1 MNVDTYKAQKRGG
14 KGITAT
20 KMQEDDFVEKMIFTS
35 SHDNILFF
43 SNFGKVYLL
52 KAYQIPVAS
61 RNSKGL
67 PIVNLLKFEAEE
79 KLAAVINVK
88 SLEEEGYV
96 VFATKKGNVK
106 KTALIQYKNIRSSGI
121 RAIILSEGDELIAVS
136 RTNGSQDIIFGASN
150 GKATRFNES
159 EVRPTNRAASGVK
172 ALKFGENDRAVGL
185 AVVNSDSDE
194 IVVLTSNGFGK
205 RTGADA
211 FLVKGRNG
219 KGVKYMN
226 ITEKSGAPV
235 CLASSTA
242 DDDLIVVTDKGM
254 VIRTHMSDIS
264 IIGRDTQGVKII
276 RLNEGH
282 AVSSIAVVPRSEE
295 EDEIEIKESEDQKM
309 LELEEKLL
317 GDNENNNIESEEE

>member
-1 MNVDTYKAQKRGG
+1 MSEIARQNPQRKFPPK
-14 KGITAT
+14 
-20 KMQEDDFVEKMIFTS
+20 
-35 SHDNILFF
+35 
-43 SNFGKVYLL
+43 
-52 KAYQIPVAS
+52 IPVAS
-61 RNSKGL
+61 RSSKGL

-205 RTGADA
+205 E
-211 FLVKGRNG
+211 LVL
-219 KGVKYMN
+219 
-226 ITEKSGAPV
+226 TLS
-235 CLASSTA
+235 L
-242 DDDLIVVTDKGM
+242 
-254 VIRTHMSDIS
+254 
-264 IIGRDTQGVKII
+264 
-276 RLNEGH
+276 
-282 AVSSIAVVPRSEE
+282 
-295 EDEIEIKESEDQKM
+295 
-309 LELEEKLL
+309 
-317 GDNENNNIESEEE
+317 